1 MQTVFG
7 LHTASRAIPLLD
19 PPPAF
24 ARELMSLSVERLLAN
39 TDLHETV
46 RDQSRAL
53 LRVNEESP
61 RLAAVFGTQQRWLLG
76 HLAMSHY
83 FQEVARGNPEPVIL
97 MARYL
102 EQVKTLGISSVNTA
116 DAFIKEML
124 VYGIAQHGQTPDR
137 RNRPFVPAPITV
149 AATRRWVFI
158 HLISLDRL
166 DGGNRLDAFE
176 ADETIL
182 ARLHPEITR
191 LAMVSP
197 EIRTPPQTWSLFTW
211 LNNGGIVMDWLMVGV
226 DPVDPAVERVPT
238 QVRSVPELAE
248 NFRLSRT
255 HLTRKL
261 REAEAIGSVGWEGNR
276 GRSTMWISRDF
287 LQEYL
292 ATQAVKLAFIDAAC
306 ETVGLR

>member
-1 MQTVFG
+1 
-7 LHTASRAIPLLD
+7 
-19 PPPAF
+19 
-24 ARELMSLSVERLLAN
+24 MSLSVEQLLTN
-39 TDLHETV
+39 PDLHETV

-53 LRVNEESP
+53 LRVNDESP

-76 HLAMSHY
+76 HLAMAQY
-83 FQEVARGNPEPVIL
+83 FQEVARGNPDPVIL

-124 VYGIAQHGQTPDR
+124 VYGIAQQSQTADR
-137 RNRPFVPAPITV
+137 RNRPFVPAPMTV
-149 AATRRWVFI
+149 AATRHWAFI
-158 HLISLDRL
+158 HLTSLDRL
-166 DGGNRLDAFE
+166 DGGHRLDAFE
-176 ADETIL
+176 ADEAIM
-182 ARLHPEITR
+182 ARLHPEIAR
-191 LAMVSP
+191 RALVSP
-197 EIRTPPQTWSLFTW
+197 EFRTPPQTWSLFTW

-226 DPVDPAVERVPT
+226 EPVDASAERVPT

-261 REAEAIGSVGWEGNR
+261 REAEALGSIGWEGNR
-276 GRSTMWISRDF
+276 GRSTMWISREF
-287 LQEYL
+287 VSEYL